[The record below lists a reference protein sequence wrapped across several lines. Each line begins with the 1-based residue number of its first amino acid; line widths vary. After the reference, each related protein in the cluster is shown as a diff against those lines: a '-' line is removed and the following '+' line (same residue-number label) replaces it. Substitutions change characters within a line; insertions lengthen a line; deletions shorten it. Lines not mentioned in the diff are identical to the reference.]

1 MCKGR
6 LPTGRRAG
14 GRREIC
20 DDRGSGD
27 RVSPSACPS
36 LLGPTGG
43 RRRVG
48 RRDSGPPEGVPTEGR
63 WRHLTHERD
72 VLGPWSDPETEVPP
86 NVWSLLVPDLCRRK
100 VPRGPEGSSTGAH
113 SGSHSYS
120 GGYPTKPPSY
130 KVLLRDLSRFRGSIH
145 PDTRTCPHFHPSHP
159 VFVLYPRRTQDSGR
173 MVPGHPSALGV
184 SGGPDDLRS
193 TPSLSEGRPVC
204 PHLKLGTRSWGLPR
218 PSGPGRRVNDILE
231 PVESGGEPE
240 AKV

>member
-1 MCKGR
+1 MEALNSR
-6 LPTGRRAG
+6 TGRTRSVVRSGDG
-14 GRREIC
+14 GSSERLVFTRPGLVSTKGAK
-20 DDRGSGD
+20 GSGGILN
-27 RVSPSACPS
+27 RSSLWKS
-36 LLGPTGG
+36 LL
-43 RRRVG
+43 
-48 RRDSGPPEGVPTEGR
+48 
-63 WRHLTHERD
+63 L
-72 VLGPWSDPETEVPP
+72 
-86 NVWSLLVPDLCRRK
+86 
-100 VPRGPEGSSTGAH
+100 
-113 SGSHSYS
+113 